1 MRKTYKILLVIF
13 FILIL
18 KCITPED
25 VQADTFHLLD
35 SSYKEITGAISLKTD
50 ELKTVVVGI
59 KTSRDNATITKVEIP
74 GCVAEYSINK
84 RDGKI
89 DVWHSNGSKTNG
101 HDIVMVVKF
110 KGGKSTSDQVIDSG
124 KIKIHIESLKT
135 TSVWHPNDIP
145 PLYGYFLPEEVTY
158 ETAVKELDVNVTDQF
173 KQSQLDEVNNLEK
186 YMEELVNE
194 LEKGPDSI
202 PALISAAGSDN
213 YKLALL
219 FAALANFEDLH
230 NEMINCARR

>member
-35 SSYKEITGAISLKTD
+35 TSYNEIEEISLKTK
-50 ELKTVVVGI
+50 EEKTIVIGI
-59 KTSRDNATITKVEIP
+59 ISDRDNAKISEVTLPSCIDDWEQEGGSGNVWHVATDKGRTNNHDLIMEIHIK
-74 GCVAEYSINK
+74 GGDTEGDNVTTS
-84 RDGKI
+84 GTVTI
-89 DVWHSNGSKTNG
+89 DVQT
-101 HDIVMVVKF
+101 
-110 KGGKSTSDQVIDSG
+110 
-124 KIKIHIESLKT
+124 LKT
-135 TSVWHPNDIP
+135 ELKWRPDIGIASFEPYESVYATSSLNLKVH
-145 PLYGYFLPEEVTY
+145 
-158 ETAVKELDVNVTDQF
+158 VTDPF